1 MSERQGRPENG
12 KIPRIVMEAAGAA
25 GAVGAGRRLRASGR
39 TAAARA
45 CRGAWPGRCGRRDG
59 GGNADFTSARCRFPR
74 ARV

>member
-25 GAVGAGRRLRASGR
+25 GAVGTGRRSRAPGR

-45 CRGAWPGRCGRRDG
+45 CRGA
-59 GGNADFTSARCRFPR
+59 
-74 ARV
+74 